1 MRSEMLIDSR
11 RFSVACETASSE
23 SRLGI
28 GEYKEK
34 TLHRTLKHY
43 FEPDTDLHEVAFAGS
58 VADIKNSEGIIEIQ
72 TRSFDRLVP
81 KLHRF
86 LPESDVTIVYPII
99 ETKTIAKVD
108 VHSGESLPPRKSP
121 RKGRASDAL
130 AELAKIRDFLPN
142 DRLKIIIL
150 FLDATEIRMSGG
162 STAVGRRR
170 TTKIDL
176 VPTAVKSALVLK
188 ERDDFEI
195 LLPKSLGESFTSAE
209 FEKASGLHKINLHNS
224 LMLLLGLG
232 ILTREKQGRRYVYSR
247 RTK

>member
-1 MRSEMLIDSR
+1 MRSEMLIDSEG
-11 RFSVACETASSE
+11 FSIACEKASTE

-43 FEPDTDLHEVAFAGS
+43 FEPDTDLHEVAFAGA

-81 KLHRF
+81 KLQRF
-86 LPESDVTIVYPII
+86 LPESDVTIVYPIV

-108 VHSGESLPPRKSP
+108 VKSGESLPPRKSP

-162 STAVGRRR
+162 STAVGRKR
-170 TTKIDL
+170 TTKIDI
-176 VPTAVKSALVLK
+176 VPTAIKSAIELR
-188 ERDDFEI
+188 ERRDFEI
-195 LLPKSLGESFTSAE
+195 LLPKCLGESFTAAE

-232 ILTREKQGRRYVYSR
+232 ILTREKQGRKYVYSR
-247 RTK
+247 QIT